1 MPKLPLECYDMSK
14 YGAVIA
20 FLVVNSCKGEKSPYL
35 CIVLIQAIDCFTFNL
50 SNKMKKL
57 VFMFVAFAAISFASC
72 GSKTETP
79 AATNDSDSVA
89 VDSMQADSVQAD
101 SVQADSVKA

>member
-1 MPKLPLECYDMSK
+1 
-14 YGAVIA
+14 
-20 FLVVNSCKGEKSPYL
+20 
-35 CIVLIQAIDCFTFNL
+35 
-50 SNKMKKL
+50 MKKL